1 MPSSIRTLQAAGRA
15 LVVDRERAAALVD
28 GAVVHHGDA
37 LRGDP
42 LAEQAGEGR
51 GLLAVEVA
59 LQAVADRLVQ
69 QDAGPA
75 RSEHHGHLAGGCC
88 DRIELDQRLAQHLV
102 HHALPARRLE
112 QAVVAEAAAG
122 AGSGALHARAV
133 ADHDADVEPDQRA
146 DVAAAHAVR
155 AHDLDLLPGAAER
168 RAHLPDP
175 RILAAGIG
183 VDLLEQCD
191 LVGLVA
197 AADRVGLAVAAPIG
211 AARRQRQRA
220 AVTGLDGAD
229 RPDRAAQRRL
239 AQLRAVGAADR
250 LTGDRAQ
257 AEPLAGIERGAL
269 EPAVVEA
276 EALGLAILEEQLAV
290 VDPVQPF
297 GEQRLEA
304 RRLQIEARR
313 RLLARTHMVTH
324 GRFPRFEDDCD
335 TRSAA
340 GPISGDVPPSDG
352 DRGRLGPLRPRS
364 CRSLAAGQGVRL

>member
-1 MPSSIRTLQAAGRA
+1 MPSSIRTLQAEGVPSSSIVSEPRRSSM
-15 LVVDRERAAALVD
+15 VPSSTTVTPW
-28 GAVVHHGDA
+28 
-37 LRGDP
+37 RGDP

-59 LQAVADRLVQ
+59 LEAVADRLVQ

-75 RSEHHGHLAGGCC
+75 RRRAPRSSRRRALATESSLTSAW
-88 DRIELDQRLAQHLV
+88 RSASSTMP
-102 HHALPARRLE
+102 LPARRLE

-122 AGSGALHARAV
+122 AGGGALHARAV

-146 DVAAAHAVR
+146 DVAAAHTVR
-155 AHDLDLLPGAAER
+155 AHDLDLLPGAAQR

-220 AVTGLDGAD
+220 AVPGLDRAD
-229 RPDRAAQRRL
+229 RRRS
-239 AQLRAVGAADR
+239 RGAAPPR
-250 LTGDRAQ
+250 SAPGCGRSRSPRRRPRAGRSPWLVSN
-257 AEPLAGIERGAL
+257 AAPLSR
-269 EPAVVEA
+269 PSSKA

-290 VDPVQPF
+290 VD
-297 GEQRLEA
+297 
-304 RRLQIEARR
+304 RRAALRR
-313 RLLARTHMVTH
+313 AA
-324 GRFPRFEDDCD
+324 PRGAPAPD
-335 TRSAA
+335 RSPPTAA
-340 GPISGDVPPSDG
+340 GAALTWSLMAGSQG
-352 DRGRLGPLRPRS
+352 SRLAQRRA
-364 CRSLAAGQGVRL
+364 R